1 MQGAWIITGGMN
13 TGIMKLVG
21 EIVQTNPNRYRP
33 IHLIG
38 IATWG
43 CVAGSDQLDVHGI
56 NVHYAKPHVEE
67 RGEAPLEPNH
77 TEFIFVDDGSVRKFG
92 GEITFRAS
100 LERAIS
106 EDFFAIRPPSASSTP
121 SPQLMSTPS
130 IRSEKSNPIPVVL
143 LVVEGGPN
151 TVRTVHEAVVENNI
165 PAVLFEGT
173 GRCCDLFAKAVRLYK
188 EYRLKFELCEENP
201 CLDVPTILR
210 RYDEL
215 KNRLREDLKEEL
227 RAISGAGDRLGAGGG
242 KKMQNLTIAGESKQ
256 RKEDSVDYFSLVYE
270 CIDTRTNFLNIISL
284 HSRSPVEPD
293 IDLAILQALLNATS
307 GCGLSKTNI
316 QRKREQFQL
325 ALEWNRVD
333 IVRNSIM
340 KDDRDWENI
349 ELNDLFELALNRSQ
363 TEFVKLFLDHDF
375 SLTDLFRNNNKLAL
389 LYKNSMKEHHVI
401 FSSYNNPLRTI
412 YQVLIQPLI
421 GDFFEVDVA
430 LRSQGTSSETR
441 LSVDKDSELCS
452 CCTVPWQHRN
462 RDARPSKNVFKN
474 S

>member
-1 MQGAWIITGGMN
+1 
-13 TGIMKLVG
+13 
-21 EIVQTNPNRYRP
+21 
-33 IHLIG
+33 
-38 IATWG
+38 
-43 CVAGSDQLDVHGI
+43 
-56 NVHYAKPHVEE
+56 
-67 RGEAPLEPNH
+67 
-77 TEFIFVDDGSVRKFG
+77 IF
-92 GEITFRAS
+92 S
-100 LERAIS
+100 L
-106 EDFFAIRPPSASSTP
+106 
-121 SPQLMSTPS
+121 S
-130 IRSEKSNPIPVVL
+130 I
-143 LVVEGGPN
+143 
-151 TVRTVHEAVVENNI
+151 VHEAVVENNI

-188 EYRLKFELCEENP
+188 EYRLKFELSEEIP
-201 CLDVPTILR
+201 RLDVPTILR

-215 KNRLREDLKEEL
+215 KNRLREDLREEL
-227 RAISGAGDRLGAGGG
+227 RAIGVTGARLGAGNRKTMQ
-242 KKMQNLTIAGESKQ
+242 KKFTASDATKKDEA
-256 RKEDSVDYFSLVYE
+256 DSVDYFSLVYE
-270 CIDTRTNFLNIISL
+270 CIDTRPNFLNIISL
-284 HSRSPVEPD
+284 HARSPVEPD
-293 IDLAILQALLNATS
+293 IDVAILQALLNATS
-307 GCGLSKTNI
+307 GFRPGKTSN

-325 ALEWNRVD
+325 AMEWNRVD
-333 IVRNSIM
+333 IVKKNIM
-340 KDDRDWENI
+340 KDDRDWENM

-474 S
+474 STSE